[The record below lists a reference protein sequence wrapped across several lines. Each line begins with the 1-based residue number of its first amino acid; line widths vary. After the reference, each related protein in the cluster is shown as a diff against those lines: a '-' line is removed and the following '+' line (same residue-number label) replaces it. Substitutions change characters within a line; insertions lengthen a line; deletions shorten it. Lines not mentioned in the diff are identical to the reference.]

1 MERPESF
8 QVQTSLRAV
17 CLSADE
23 EEEEEKVRTDV
34 A

>member
-23 EEEEEKVRTDV
+23 EEEEKVRTDV